1 MWITHFKNFSEFQ
14 KADFLLI
21 FQHFY
26 GFLLDIDWLLHYNQ
40 YAIFRKEGVFLC
52 AQLLKNMFTFLYKKV

>member
-26 GFLLDIDWLLHYNQ
+26 GILLDIAGLLHYNQ
-40 YAIFRKEGVFLC
+40 YAIFRKEGAFFMCPNDEKYVYLFI
-52 AQLLKNMFTFLYKKV
+52 

>member
-26 GFLLDIDWLLHYNQ
+26 GFLLDIDGLLHYNQ
-40 YAIFRKEGVFLC
+40 YAIFRKEGAFFMCLNVEKYVYLFI
-52 AQLLKNMFTFLYKKV
+52 

>member
-1 MWITHFKNFSEFQ
+1 MWITHFNFFYEFQ

-26 GFLLDIDWLLHYNQ
+26 GILLDIDGLLHYNQ
-40 YAIFRKEGVFLC
+40 YAIFRKEGAFFMRPNDEKYVYLFI
-52 AQLLKNMFTFLYKKV
+52 